1 MKGQDGLRLQPHID
15 VSEGNP
21 TWMPLN
27 VKAWRQNKEKTKLPD
42 LGMLS
47 KYGKLNLSAKL

>member
-27 VKAWRQNKEKTKLPD
+27 VKGDVKIKRKRNYQIWVCFPNME
-42 LGMLS
+42 
-47 KYGKLNLSAKL
+47 N